1 MTDPSEVVLR
11 YTPEKWIEAQERL
24 GSASP
29 SRFVTLSYQPRDQLL
44 GTPSPSRERTSAPPV
59 RRHVRPNL
67 SSTEYFVRPI
77 SESLERLASY
87 GKTPGADVQVEEK
100 NWYHDLTNVGQ
111 RLRLLRETFK
121 VIQLVRKKRMMGER
135 ADFKM
140 LNDFR
145 TSHTGSPLV
154 LDDDGHSRT
163 EDEDEANASS
173 APEVPPPPPPNRR
186 GRPRKKQTR
195 GRKPGPRRETAG
207 TPVTRTRA
215 SRRVQEP
222 AVLSLLKEQALAAP
236 QAAGDEPRN
245 LVYSSPPDAPST
257 HPILHLPP
265 ILPSQRLPYYHGQ
278 APSYGQTPSY
288 TQAPSYGQASNYGQ
302 VPYYG
307 QPTYGQTPGH
317 GTLPYIPG
325 EGPHTQAPLS
335 TSIETNAPKA
345 ANAPSASTPAASGV
359 VGGDSASMASTSAS
373 LAPITQGSLA
383 PNAQGTPPGPA
394 QSVQNSATPFYGN
407 FTTLPANAE
416 SPPSAK
422 VPFHSAIPLVT
433 GSAPTL
439 PSSGLSKNSAASVSS
454 ASNTPKL
461 PLPDLA
467 PIASTTRSTPTIPT
481 NHFTSNITTAG
492 ITPEITKQSAPNLG
506 ASGILHSSTLPS
518 MRMSPTIS
526 DRLLP
531 HFGVDSR
538 NPLLRVDGMTG
549 SFAIPQ
555 ASPGFVPTQG
565 SSAGIRLPP
574 LQWGSGTFSMPGMPR
589 QSPPSYFPGG
599 ASPKENKE

>member
-1 MTDPSEVVLR
+1 MADPSEVVLR

-44 GTPSPSRERTSAPPV
+44 ATPSPSRERPSASSV
-59 RRHVRPNL
+59 RRHVRPNS

-77 SESLERLASY
+77 SESLERLANY

-140 LNDFR
+140 LNEFR
-145 TSHTGSPLV
+145 TSYTGSPLV

-173 APEVPPPPPPNRR
+173 APEIPPPPPPNRR

-207 TPVTRTRA
+207 APVTRTRA
-215 SRRVQEP
+215 SRRIQEP
-222 AVLSLLKEQALAAP
+222 APLSLLKELVLAPP
-236 QAAGDEPRN
+236 QAAGGDEPRN
-245 LVYSSPPDAPST
+245 LVYSSPPEAPST

-265 ILPSQRLPYYHGQ
+265 ILPSQRLPYYGQ
-278 APSYGQTPSY
+278 APSYGQ
-288 TQAPSYGQASNYGQ
+288 ALSYGQAPNYGQ
-302 VPYYG
+302 VHYG
-307 QPTYGQTPGH
+307 QPTYGQTPGY
-317 GTLPYIPG
+317 GTLPYIPS
-325 EGPHTQAPLS
+325 EGPRTQAPLPM
-335 TSIETNAPKA
+335 SIETNASNA
-345 ANAPSASTPAASGV
+345 ARAPSASTPAASGV
-359 VGGDSASMASTSAS
+359 AAGDSASMASTTA
-373 LAPITQGSLA
+373 TLA
-383 PNAQGTPPGPA
+383 PNIQRSPPGPA
-394 QSVQNSATPFYGN
+394 QSVQNSAAPFYGN
-407 FTTLPANAE
+407 FETFPTNAK
-416 SPPSAK
+416 SPPSAT
-422 VPFHSAIPLVT
+422 VPFHSAIPPVT
-433 GSAPTL
+433 TASAPTL
-439 PSSGLSKNSAASVSS
+439 PSSSLPNNSAANVSS

-481 NHFTSNITTAG
+481 NHSTSNITTAG
-492 ITPEITKQSAPNLG
+492 ITPNITKLSPPNVG
-506 ASGILHSSTLPS
+506 AAGILHSSTLPS
-518 MRMSPTIS
+518 MRMGPTIS
-526 DRLLP
+526 DRQLP
-531 HFGVDSR
+531 HFAVDSR

-549 SFAIPQ
+549 SFGVPQ
-555 ASPGFVPTQG
+555 TSPGFVPAQG

-574 LQWGSGTFSMPGMPR
+574 LQWGSGSYSIPGMPT

-599 ASPKENKE
+599 ASPKEKKEQ